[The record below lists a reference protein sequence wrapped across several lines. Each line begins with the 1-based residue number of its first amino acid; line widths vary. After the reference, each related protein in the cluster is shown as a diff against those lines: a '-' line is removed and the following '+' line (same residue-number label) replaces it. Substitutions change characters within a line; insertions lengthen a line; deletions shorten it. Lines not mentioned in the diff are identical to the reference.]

1 MKSKIQPH
9 VKICCISS
17 QAEAQLAIDC
27 GASALGL
34 VGPMPSGPGIIDNQQ
49 IKEIASAVPPPIST
63 FLLTSETNAADIINH
78 YKKVNTSVIQMVD
91 ALTDNGYVQ
100 IKQSFPHVKLVQ
112 VIHVIDKSSIE
123 QAQQAAQFVDAILLD
138 SGNPGLSIKELG
150 GTGRT
155 HDWQLSKMIKEKIN
169 IPLFLAGGIGPDNV
183 IDAIR
188 TVQPFGI
195 DLCSSVRT
203 NNQLDATKLKALFTA
218 ISQA

>member
-49 IKEIASAVPPPIST
+49 IKDIASAVPPPIST

-78 YKKVNTSVIQMVD
+78 YEKVNTSVIQMVD

-112 VIHVIDKSSIE
+112 VIHVMDKSSIE